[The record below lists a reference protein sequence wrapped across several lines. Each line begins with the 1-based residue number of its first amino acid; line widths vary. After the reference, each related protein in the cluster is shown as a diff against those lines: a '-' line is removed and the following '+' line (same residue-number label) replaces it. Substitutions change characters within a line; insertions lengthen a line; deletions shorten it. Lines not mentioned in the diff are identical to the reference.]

1 MGVGSRIGAI
11 CKKKEISLRKLS
23 IDSGVPYSTLYS
35 AVKRDSSGIDVNTVQ
50 KIAEALGV
58 SWYELFIDDI
68 DDVEKQSSQLR
79 AYLLQKIEEKK
90 ISGNEIEDFVGRD
103 VLLSYYNTLN
113 IDGKLEAY
121 NILVKHSTFEVITA
135 SIIETKKLADTPQYQ
150 KKAEE

>member
-150 KKAEE
+150 KKTEE

>member
-35 AVKRDSSGIDVNTVQ
+35 AVKRDSSGMDVNTVQ

-150 KKAEE
+150 KKTEK

>member
-11 CKKKEISLRKLS
+11 CKKKGISLRKLS

-121 NILVKHSTFEVITA
+121 NILVNHSTFEVIH
-135 SIIETKKLADTPQYQ
+135 PVPPR
-150 KKAEE
+150 